1 MDNKKIPF
9 IENLF
14 EPFKSNVKELIY
26 DIEYLFQH
34 VQKPEI
40 DTENT
45 TKLFNYKISELKKLF
60 E

>member
-1 MDNKKIPF
+1 MDNKTNF
-9 IENLF
+9 LDNLF